1 MGQILCQIFKTI
13 LRIFKKNHEKLDNP
27 SIKRYVSKIEKRI
40 IFKIKTGYY
49 LELLTYEAMNLLG
62 STENKKTKDKNVE
75 NVPHLEITQVVL
87 VHCNIV
93 NKDYQQVSRLLYTF
107 VLNKPFGNLLEIAPK
122 NLISLNTLNSEFQT
136 IEVWITDQNCQ
147 PLRKE
152 GRVNVT
158 LVIK

>member
-1 MGQILCQIFKTI
+1 
-13 LRIFKKNHEKLDNP
+13 
-27 SIKRYVSKIEKRI
+27 
-40 IFKIKTGYY
+40 
-49 LELLTYEAMNLLG
+49 MNLLG

-75 NVPHLEITQVVL
+75 NVPYLEITQVVL

-107 VLNKPFGNLLEIAPK
+107 VLNKPLGNLLEIAPK
-122 NLISLNTLNSEFQT
+122 NFISLNTLNSEFQT